1 MLQGMDD
8 GTAATAPLPG
18 LAHDL
23 ATAAGALRQITVQVR
38 TAGAGAGSGIVW
50 RPDGLIVTNAHVAR
64 GPRAAVELWDGR
76 TFEAPVTAR
85 DPRRDLATLQIP
97 AAGLPAAT
105 PGDPRALRVGD
116 LVLAMGNP
124 LGMVG
129 ALAVGIVHAV
139 EGRDGA
145 GGRGPRW
152 IRADVRLAPGNS
164 GGPLAD
170 ARGHVVGVN
179 TLIAGG
185 LGCAV
190 PTTTVER
197 FLAQTAPGAARR
209 TSLGVV
215 ARPVVV
221 ALGRRRALGLM
232 LVDVAV
238 GGAADRAGLLIG
250 DVLLGVD
257 GRLITSPGDLGAMIE
272 DGAELVR
279 LDLVRGR
286 ERLTREVALGVQ
298 APGVQA
304 PGVQAPG
311 VRAA

>member
-1 MLQGMDD
+1 MVQEMDD
-8 GTAATAPLPG
+8 DAGSSPAPRPD

-23 ATAAGALRQITVQVR
+23 AATAGALRQITVQVR
-38 TAGAGAGSGIVW
+38 TAGTGAGSGIVW

-64 GPRAAVELWDGR
+64 GPRAVVELWDGR
-76 TFEAPVTAR
+76 TFEARVTAR
-85 DPRRDLATLQIP
+85 DPRRDLATLQVP

-124 LGMVG
+124 LGVTG

-139 EGRDGA
+139 EGRNGADGRA
-145 GGRGPRW
+145 PRW

-170 ARGHVVGVN
+170 ARGRVVGVN

-197 FLAQTAPGAARR
+197 FLAQTAPGAA
-209 TSLGVV
+209 TPSV

-221 ALGRRRALGLM
+221 ALGRRRTLGLM
-232 LVDVAV
+232 LVEVAA
-238 GGAADRAGLLIG
+238 GGVADRAGLLIG

-257 GRLITSPGDLGAMIE
+257 GRPFTSPGDLGALIE
-272 DGAELVR
+272 DGAGVVR
-279 LDLVRGR
+279 LDLVRGG
-286 ERLTREVALGVQ
+286 ERSTREVTLGEE
-298 APGVQA
+298 
-304 PGVQAPG
+304 APG